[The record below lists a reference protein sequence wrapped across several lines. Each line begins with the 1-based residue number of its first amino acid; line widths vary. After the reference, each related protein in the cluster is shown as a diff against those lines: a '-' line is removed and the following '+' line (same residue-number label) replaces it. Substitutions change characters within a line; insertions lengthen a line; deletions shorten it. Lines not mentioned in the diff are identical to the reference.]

1 MLRTCPYCRKSF
13 TPSLFNPQQR
23 VCSHRSCQYQR
34 RQQSRQ
40 AQLARD
46 DQYRLSCQESRQQ
59 WRQEHAALYMRQYR
73 QHHPAYRERNRQLQR
88 ERDRRRQLR
97 NLVKNNAALDLKTAS
112 QQVFLIAPQP
122 ADLVK
127 NNSDFAAKVLIVH
140 TFPSLT
146 PQPAAF
152 L

>member
-13 TPSLFNPQQR
+13 TPSLYNPQQK
-23 VCSHRSCQYQR
+23 VCSQGSCQYQR

-46 DQYRLSCQESRQQ
+46 DQYRLGCQESRQQ

-73 QHHPAYRERNRQLQR
+73 QQHPEYRERNRLQQR

-97 NLVKNNAALDLKTAS
+97 TLVKNNAALDLKTAS
-112 QQVFLIAPQP
+112 HQVFLIAPQP
-122 ADLVK
+122 AALVK
-127 NNSDFAAKVLIVH
+127 NNSAFAAKVLIVH
-140 TFPSLT
+140 AFPSLT
-146 PQPAAF
+146 PQPSAF

>member
-1 MLRTCPYCRKSF
+1 MLRTCLYCRKSF
-13 TPSLFNPQQR
+13 PPSPYNPQQR

-46 DQYRLSCQESRQQ
+46 DQYRLGCQESRQQ
-59 WRQEHAALYMRQYR
+59 WRQEHAARYMRQYR
-73 QHHPAYRERNRQLQR
+73 QHHPEYRARNRQLQR

-97 NLVKNNAALDLKTAS
+97 NLVKNNAALDLKSAS

-127 NNSDFAAKVLIVH
+127 NNSAFSAKVLIVQ
-140 TFPSLT
+140 TFPSLA

>member
-1 MLRTCPYCRKSF
+1 MLRTCPYCQRSF
-13 TPSLFNPQQR
+13 TPSRNNPEQK
-23 VCSHRSCQYQR
+23 VCSQHSCQYRR
-34 RQQSRQ
+34 RQQSRK

-46 DQYRLSCQESRQQ
+46 DQYRLGCQESRDQ
-59 WRQEHAALYMRQYR
+59 WRKEHGARYMRQYR
-73 QHHPAYRERNRQLQR
+73 QQHPEYRERNRLQQR

-112 QQVFLIAPQP
+112 HQVFLIAPQP

-127 NNSDFAAKVLIVH
+127 NNSAFSAKVLIVH
-140 TFPSLT
+140 TVAPPTAHL
-146 PQPAAF
+146 AAI